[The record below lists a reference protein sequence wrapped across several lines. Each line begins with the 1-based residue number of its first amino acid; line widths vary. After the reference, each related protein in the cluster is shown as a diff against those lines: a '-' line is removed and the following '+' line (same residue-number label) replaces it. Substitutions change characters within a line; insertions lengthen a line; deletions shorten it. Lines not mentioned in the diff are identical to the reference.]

1 MNRIYTSLNAEE
13 LHVGDKCFLADTKKD
28 LDEQIDFFDNDRVRT
43 LTDIRDDTYERRFVD
58 EVKNAYAF
66 AYLVERTPQYRPYEN
81 INEMIEDWKAR
92 FNNSVPD
99 YAMPLIWVAPKTSN
113 SRYLVAVFYDGNGS
127 GDSVLVGDDYLE
139 LKELFTDSTY
149 LDGSP
154 CGKKCE
160 VE

>member
-1 MNRIYTSLNAEE
+1 MEEINRSDRMNRIYTSLNAEE
-13 LHVGDKCFLADTKKD
+13 LHVGDKCFLSDTKKD

-81 INEMIEDWKAR
+81 INEMIADWKSR
-92 FNNSVPD
+92 FNNSVPN
-99 YAMPLIWVAPKTSN
+99 YAMPLIWLQHTVTKAVSLMTSF
-113 SRYLVAVFYDGNGS
+113 LVI
-127 GDSVLVGDDYLE
+127 DD
-139 LKELFTDSTY
+139 KRRRFDDLFDNYTY

-154 CGKKCE
+154 FGKKCE